1 MLTGTLSPQVATIAL
16 AIGVMLALCCY
27 LVTNLSPGG
36 MITPGWLAVAFL
48 EDIDRV
54 PVIVGVTAVTWLSTM
69 LVQRYVI
76 LYGKRLFASVILIS
90 VVYSVGAYLVVHEH
104 APLLFAHQTLGFII
118 PGLIA
123 YQLVRQPRL
132 PTIAC
137 TFSVTLGAYGI
148 LASGV
153 LLDLVPAT

>member
-1 MLTGTLSPQVATIAL
+1 MSGTLSPQVASIAL
-16 AIGVMLALCCY
+16 AIGIVLALCCY

-48 EDIDRV
+48 EDIQRV
-54 PVIVGVTAVTWLSTM
+54 PLIFGMTVATWISTI
-69 LVQRYVI
+69 LVQKWVI

-90 VVYSVGAYLVVHEH
+90 VVYSLGIYLVVHGQY
-104 APLLFAHQTLGFII
+104 PLLFAQQTLGFII

-123 YQLVRQPRL
+123 YQLVRQPRV

-137 TFSVTLGAYGI
+137 TCAVTLGAYGL
-148 LASGV
+148 LASGI